1 MMKLNHIIIALA
13 LLSTLTA
20 CVGAPVTY
28 NEDTNA
34 RHQRILETM
43 NRK

>member
-1 MMKLNHIIIALA
+1 MKRLNYIMITLA

-20 CVGAPVTY
+20 CVGTPVTY
-28 NEDTNA
+28 NEDTND
-34 RHQRILETM
+34 RHQRLLESM